1 VKPTGKA
8 RFIVCLIAVGLRLAA
23 PGQARANVEPLLA
36 EINRKPPEQRLKA
49 LIEGAKKE
57 GVFHYHGAT
66 NVNDMQDLL
75 TGFRR
80 QYPFIDVRYTRL
92 GGPSVVNK
100 IITEYRGGI
109 FNVDAISMRGTLI
122 PELASKNLLA
132 KYKSPETLFLRQG
145 FADAQGYAAGYYAT
159 GYTLLYNSTRVKPA
173 EVPKSYDDL
182 LNPRWKGRLVMD
194 REEYDWLAGM
204 IVLMG
209 ESKAISFLRRLV
221 EEQSLKFQRGHSLIT
236 QLVAAGEYDLLVD
249 GYAQQALQ
257 FKTKAAPIDF
267 VFMNPT
273 VVKPPTVI
281 AIGLNAPHPHGAALL
296 VDYHLAKETQEMM
309 AQRLFYWTSRRD
321 VKWTPEPG
329 TDLRVLS
336 SFEWGPKYNNL
347 RELFRKTIGQ

>member
-1 VKPTGKA
+1 MKPRRKA
-8 RFIVCLIAVGLRLAA
+8 RLLVCLIAVSLWLTAS
-23 PGQARANVEPLLA
+23 GQACANVEPLLA
-36 EINRKPPEQRLKA
+36 EINRKPPEQRLKT

-57 GVFHYHGAT
+57 GVVHYHGAT

-92 GGPSVVNK
+92 GGPTVVNK

-109 FNVDAISMRGTLI
+109 FDIDAVSMRGTLI
-122 PELASKNLLA
+122 PELASKNFIA
-132 KYKSPETLFLRQG
+132 KYKSPETPFLRQG
-145 FADAQGYAAGYYAT
+145 FADAEGYAAGYYAT
-159 GYTLLYNSTRVKPA
+159 GYTLLYNSSRVKPT

-209 ESKAISFLRRLV
+209 ESKAISFLKRLID
-221 EEQSLKFQRGHSLIT
+221 EQRLTFQRGHTLIT

-281 AIGLNAPHPHGAALL
+281 AIGSKAPHPHAAALL
-296 VDYHLAKETQEMM
+296 ADYHLAKETQEMM
-309 AQRLFYWTSRRD
+309 AQKLFYWTSRRD

>member
-1 VKPTGKA
+1 VKPSGKA
-8 RFIVCLIAVGLRLAA
+8 RLMVCLIAVGLRLAA
-23 PGQARANVEPLLA
+23 PAQARANVESLLA

-49 LIEGAKKE
+49 LAEGAKKE
-57 GVFHYHGAT
+57 GVVHYHGAT

-100 IITEYRGGI
+100 VITEYRGGI

-132 KYKSPETLFLRQG
+132 KYKSPETPFLLQG
-145 FADAQGYAAGYYAT
+145 FADAEGYAAGYYAT
-159 GYTLLYNSTRVKPA
+159 GYTLLYNNTRVKPA
-173 EVPKSYDDL
+173 EAPKSYDDL

-209 ESKAISFLRRLV
+209 ESKAISFLKRLV
-221 EEQSLKFQRGHSLIT
+221 EEQSLNFQRGHSLIT

-281 AIGLNAPHPHGAALL
+281 AIGLKAPHPHAAALL

>member
-257 FKTKAAPIDF
+257 FKDKSRSHRFRFHESDGCEAADCHRHRLKGAAP
-267 VFMNPT
+267 
-273 VVKPPTVI
+273 
-281 AIGLNAPHPHGAALL
+281 
-296 VDYHLAKETQEMM
+296 
-309 AQRLFYWTSRRD
+309 SRGSSTGR
-321 VKWTPEPG
+321 
-329 TDLRVLS
+329 LS
-336 SFEWGPKYNNL
+336 SGERNPGDDGAETFLLDIAAG
-347 RELFRKTIGQ
+347 R